1 MVNSIKLTRKGWTA
15 HLALVQKVLELA
27 EAIYGIPTEQ
37 ARFVRKDCEE
47 DRRDKIGKGFTK
59 LQELVWETGAVSER
73 IWKES
78 QKGVSKDPDFDS
90 YEHDE
95 FDDRLVA
102 AYKRFQDKS
111 KELADLAR
119 SLYDPTAPEI
129 VDPEVTCPGMDAG
142 EQNWPKEDP
151 NQLKLPLRKAPPPT
165 VDPSKLLPDYKSQ
178 AAHDDTATPDKGDD
192 DE

>member
-27 EAIYGIPTEQ
+27 EAIYEIPTQQ

-59 LQELVWETGAVSER
+59 LQELIWETGAVSER

-102 AYKRFQDKS
+102 AFKRFQDKA
-111 KELADLAR
+111 KELSDLAR
-119 SLYDPTAPEI
+119 SLYDPTTPEI
-129 VDPEVTCPGMDAG
+129 VDPEVVYPGFDSG
-142 EQNWPKEDP
+142 SGKQPEDP
-151 NQLKLPLRKAPPPT
+151 NQLKLPLKKPEPPT
-165 VDPSKLLPDYKSQ
+165 VDPTKLLPDYKSQ

>member
-27 EAIYGIPTEQ
+27 EAIYEIPTQQ

-59 LQELVWETGAVSER
+59 LQELIWETGAVSER
-73 IWKES
+73 IWKET

-102 AYKRFQDKS
+102 AFKRFQDKA
-111 KELADLAR
+111 KELSDLAR

-129 VDPEVTCPGMDAG
+129 VDQEVVYPGFDSG
-142 EQNWPKEDP
+142 SGKQPEDP
-151 NQLKLPLRKAPPPT
+151 NQLKLPLKKPEPPT
-165 VDPSKLLPDYKSQ
+165 VDPTKLLPDYKSQ

>member
-1 MVNSIKLTRKGWTA
+1 MINSIKLTRKGWTE

-27 EAIYGIPTEQ
+27 EAIYEIPTEQ
-37 ARFVRKDCEE
+37 ARFVRKDCEQ

-59 LQELVWETGAVSER
+59 LQELIWETGAVSER

-102 AYKRFQDKS
+102 AFRCFQDRA
-111 KELADLAR
+111 KELSDLAR
-119 SLYDPTAPEI
+119 SLYDPTAAEI
-129 VDPEVTCPGMDAG
+129 VDPEVVYPGCDSG
-142 EQNWPKEDP
+142 SGKQPEDP
-151 NQLKLPLRKAPPPT
+151 NQLKLPLKKPEPPT
-165 VDPSKLLPDYKSQ
+165 VDPSNLIDFKKN
-178 AAHDDTATPDKGDD
+178 AANDDTTTPEKGED

>member
-1 MVNSIKLTRKGWTA
+1 MINSIKLTRKGWTA

-27 EAIYGIPTEQ
+27 EAIYEIPTEQ
-37 ARFVRKDCEE
+37 ARFVRKDCEQ

-59 LQELVWETGAVSER
+59 LQELIWETGAVSER

-102 AYKRFQDKS
+102 AFRCFQDRA
-111 KELADLAR
+111 KELSDLAR
-119 SLYDPTAPEI
+119 SLYDPTAAEI
-129 VDPEVTCPGMDAG
+129 VDPEVVYPGCDSG
-142 EQNWPKEDP
+142 SGKQPEDP
-151 NQLKLPLRKAPPPT
+151 NQLKLPLKKPEPPT
-165 VDPSKLLPDYKSQ
+165 VDPSNLIDFKKN
-178 AAHDDTATPDKGDD
+178 AANDDTTTPEKGED

>member
-15 HLALVQKVLELA
+15 HLAHVQKVLELA
-27 EAIYGIPTEQ
+27 EEIYDIPTEQ

-59 LQELVWETGAVSER
+59 LQELIWETGAVSER

-78 QKGVSKDPDFDS
+78 QKGFSKDPDFDS

-102 AYKRFQDKS
+102 AFRRFRDKA
-111 KELADLAR
+111 KELAELAR
-119 SLYDPTAPEI
+119 SLYDPSAPEI
-129 VDPEVTCPGMDAG
+129 VDPEVMYPGMDAG
-142 EQNWPKEDP
+142 GQPEDP
-151 NQLKLPLRKAPPPT
+151 NQLKLPLKKSEPPA
-165 VDPSKLLPDYKSQ
+165 VDPSKLIDFKKN
-178 AAHDDTATPDKGDD
+178 AANDDTTKPDGEEGDD
-192 DE
+192 E

>member
-27 EAIYGIPTEQ
+27 EAIYEIPTQQ

-59 LQELVWETGAVSER
+59 LQELIWETGAVSER
-73 IWKES
+73 IWKET

-102 AYKRFQDKS
+102 AFKRFQDKA
-111 KELADLAR
+111 KELSDLAR
-119 SLYDPTAPEI
+119 SLYDPTTPEI
-129 VDPEVTCPGMDAG
+129 VDPEVVYPGFDSG
-142 EQNWPKEDP
+142 SGKQPEDP
-151 NQLKLPLRKAPPPT
+151 NQLKLPLKKPEPPT
-165 VDPSKLLPDYKSQ
+165 VDPTKLLPDYKSQ

>member
-27 EAIYGIPTEQ
+27 EAIYEIPTQQ
-37 ARFVRKDCEE
+37 ARFVRKDCEK

-59 LQELVWETGAVSER
+59 LQELIWETGAVSER

-102 AYKRFQDKS
+102 AFKRFQDKA
-111 KELADLAR
+111 KELSDLTR

-129 VDPEVTCPGMDAG
+129 VDPEVVYPGFDSG
-142 EQNWPKEDP
+142 SGNQPEDP
-151 NQLKLPLRKAPPPT
+151 NQLKLPLKKPEPPT

>member
-1 MVNSIKLTRKGWTA
+1 MINSIKLTRKGWTA

-27 EAIYGIPTEQ
+27 EAIYEIPTQQ

-59 LQELVWETGAVSER
+59 LQELIWETGAVSER
-73 IWKES
+73 IWKET

-102 AYKRFQDKS
+102 AFKRFQDKA
-111 KELADLAR
+111 KELSDLAR

-129 VDPEVTCPGMDAG
+129 VDPEVVYPGFDSG
-142 EQNWPKEDP
+142 SGKQPEDP
-151 NQLKLPLRKAPPPT
+151 NQLKLPLKKPEPPT

>member
-27 EAIYGIPTEQ
+27 EDIYGVPTEQ

-47 DRRDKIGKGFTK
+47 ERRVKIAKGFTR
-59 LQELVWETGAVSER
+59 LQELIWETGAVSER

-95 FDDRLVA
+95 FDDRLA
-102 AYKRFQDKS
+102 AALKRFRDKA
-111 KELADLAR
+111 KELSDLAR
-119 SLYDPTAPEI
+119 SLYDPAAPE
-129 VDPEVTCPGMDAG
+129 VVEPEVMYPGADAG
-142 EQNWPKEDP
+142 AQNGPKEDP
-151 NQLKLPLRKAPPPT
+151 SQLRLPLRRPPT
-165 VDPSKLLPDYKSQ
+165 VDPSRLLPDWKSL
-178 AAHDDTATPDKGDD
+178 AANDDTTKEGGEGD
-192 DE
+192 E

>member
-27 EAIYGIPTEQ
+27 EEIYEIPTEQ

-59 LQELVWETGAVSER
+59 LQELIWETGAVSER
-73 IWKES
+73 IWKET

-102 AYKRFQDKS
+102 AFKRFQDKA
-111 KELADLAR
+111 KELSDLAR

-129 VDPEVTCPGMDAG
+129 VDPEVVYPGFDSG
-142 EQNWPKEDP
+142 SGKQPEDP
-151 NQLKLPLRKAPPPT
+151 NQLKLPLKKSEPPT
-165 VDPSKLLPDYKSQ
+165 VDPTKLLPDYKSQ

>member
-27 EAIYGIPTEQ
+27 EAIYEIPTQQ

-59 LQELVWETGAVSER
+59 LQELIWETGAVSER
-73 IWKES
+73 IWKET

-102 AYKRFQDKS
+102 AFRRFQDKA
-111 KELADLAR
+111 KELSDLSR

-129 VDPEVTCPGMDAG
+129 VDPEVVYPGFDSG
-142 EQNWPKEDP
+142 SGKQPEDP
-151 NQLKLPLRKAPPPT
+151 NQLKLPLKKPEPPT

>member
-27 EAIYGIPTEQ
+27 EAIYEIPTQQ

-59 LQELVWETGAVSER
+59 LQELIWETGAVSER

-102 AYKRFQDKS
+102 AFKRFQDKA
-111 KELADLAR
+111 KELSDLAR
-119 SLYDPTAPEI
+119 SLYDPTDPEI
-129 VDPEVTCPGMDAG
+129 VDPEVMYPGMDAG
-142 EQNWPKEDP
+142 AQNGPKEDP
-151 NQLKLPLRKAPPPT
+151 NQLKLPLKKPEPPT

-178 AAHDDTATPDKGDD
+178 AANDDTTTSDKGDD

>member
-27 EAIYGIPTEQ
+27 EAIYEIPTQQ
-37 ARFVRKDCEE
+37 AMFVRKDCEE

-59 LQELVWETGAVSER
+59 LQELISETGAVSER

-95 FDDRLVA
+95 FNDRLVA
-102 AYKRFQDKS
+102 AFKRFKNKA
-111 KELADLAR
+111 KELSDLAR
-119 SLYDPTAPEI
+119 SLYDPTAAEI
-129 VDPEVTCPGMDAG
+129 VDPEVVYPGCDSG
-142 EQNWPKEDP
+142 SGKQPEDP
-151 NQLKLPLRKAPPPT
+151 NQLKLPLKKPEPPT
-165 VDPSKLLPDYKSQ
+165 VDPSKLIDFKKN
-178 AAHDDTATPDKGDD
+178 AANDDTTTPENGEDN
-192 DE
+192 E

>member
-1 MVNSIKLTRKGWTA
+1 MINSIKLTRKGWTG

-27 EAIYGIPTEQ
+27 EEIYWIPTQQ

-59 LQELVWETGAVSER
+59 LQELIWETGAVSER

-78 QKGVSKDPDFDS
+78 QKSVSKDPDFDS

-102 AYKRFQDKS
+102 AYKRFQDKAE
-111 KELADLAR
+111 ELSDLAR

-129 VDPEVTCPGMDAG
+129 ADPEVVYPGFDSG
-142 EQNWPKEDP
+142 SGKQPEDP
-151 NQLKLPLRKAPPPT
+151 NQLKLPIKKPEPPT
-165 VDPSKLLPDYKSQ
+165 VDPRKLLPDYKSQ
-178 AAHDDTATPDKGDD
+178 AAHDDTATPENGED

>member
-27 EAIYGIPTEQ
+27 EAIYEIPTEQ
-37 ARFVRKDCEE
+37 ARFVRKDCEA

-59 LQELVWETGAVSER
+59 LQELIWETGAVSER

-102 AYKRFQDKS
+102 AFKRFQDKA
-111 KELADLAR
+111 KELSDLAR

-129 VDPEVTCPGMDAG
+129 VDPEVVYPGFDSG
-142 EQNWPKEDP
+142 SGKQPEDP
-151 NQLKLPLRKAPPPT
+151 NQLKLPLKKPEPPT

>member
-1 MVNSIKLTRKGWTA
+1 MINSIKLTRKGWTA

-27 EAIYGIPTEQ
+27 EAIYEIPTEQ
-37 ARFVRKDCEE
+37 ARFVRKDCEQ

-59 LQELVWETGAVSER
+59 LQELIWETGAVSER

-102 AYKRFQDKS
+102 AFRYFQDRA
-111 KELADLAR
+111 KELSDLAR
-119 SLYDPTAPEI
+119 SLYDPTAAEI
-129 VDPEVTCPGMDAG
+129 VDPEVVYPGCDSG
-142 EQNWPKEDP
+142 SGKQPEDP
-151 NQLKLPLRKAPPPT
+151 NQLKLPLKKPEPPT
-165 VDPSKLLPDYKSQ
+165 VDPSNLIDFKKN
-178 AAHDDTATPDKGDD
+178 AANDDTTTPEKGED